1 VTSVRLIALNLLREN
16 RWTVVA
22 LVLYALAF
30 APVMASD
37 NGRSSENLEA
47 YFQMLSGYLVFFAAF
62 LADYASFNERKT
74 RRILSVLS
82 KGVTRGQ
89 YIAGLLCGI
98 FLASGLQVLGLAL
111 GGSWIASR
119 LSLPLVP
126 LWIAAALLWIAC
138 CLAATVATFF
148 SAFLHPLLAMV
159 CASIVISLPIIAS
172 HFANAGAAIAMPV
185 YSLVLSASQRIG
197 GAASPAFMPQI
208 LIAVIEGIIFALL
221 AARVFQKRDIA
232 LAIE

>member
-1 VTSVRLIALNLLREN
+1 
-16 RWTVVA
+16 
-22 LVLYALAF
+22 
-30 APVMASD
+30 
-37 NGRSSENLEA
+37 
-47 YFQMLSGYLVFFAAF
+47 LVFFAAF
-62 LADYASFNERKT
+62 LAAYASFNERKS

-98 FLASGLQVLGLAL
+98 FSASGLQVLGLAL

-159 CASIVISLPIIAS
+159 CASIVIALPIIAA
-172 HFANAGAAIAMPV
+172 HLVDAGAALAMPV
-185 YSLVLSASQRIG
+185 YSLISTVIERLDGTTSRAL
-197 GAASPAFMPQI
+197 MPQI
-208 LIAVIEGIIFALL
+208 LIALLEGIIFALL

-232 LAIE
+232 VPIE